1 MQIVELT
8 NLERA
13 KAGLPP
19 LEADERLMTAAQ
31 LHADQMAQLS
41 LFDHVLPNAPYPS
54 PTDRLA
60 AAGYQWQAWAENIAF
75 GMPTPSAA
83 VEGWM
88 ESSGHRENLLNTQLT
103 ELGAAF
109 ATGAEGRTY
118 FAQVFGLPN

>member
-13 KAGLPP
+13 KAGLPS
-19 LEADERLMTAAQ
+19 LDADDRLMLAAQ

-41 LFDHVLPNAPYPS
+41 EFDHVLPSATYPT
-54 PTDRLA
+54 PQDRLA
-60 AAGYQWQAWAENIAF
+60 AAGYLWQAWAENIAI
-75 GMPTPSAA
+75 GAATPTAA

-88 ESSGHRENLLNTQLT
+88 ESSGHRDNILNTQLT

-109 ATGAEGRTY
+109 ATGAEGRIYYT
-118 FAQVFGLPN
+118 QVFGLP